1 MNSSKIIS
9 SALLI
14 SGLFLSHNTAAQDKD
29 SADARRDNGVDV
41 QQADVQQTDVQ
52 QTDVQQTDD
61 SAQTQEFDNSRQT
74 QDVEDPS
81 NGTSASI
88 LPAPLGFEIAGHEF
102 RISGG
107 KAGNLCGI
115 MFGFDLDGYLLP
127 SGAMMYVKPLLIFG
141 IGRFD
146 ASGTHRFTV
155 GYDAKMLVNMKYHF
169 QAIALEGKDQ
179 YIRTSELRTL
189 DFTDLPGTIGY
200 DKRADRRAGRDQDR
214 HGVADP
220 NGNRRPTA
228 DVDADV
234 NNARYH
240 DGDDSAAADDG
251 DDTAAS
257 DDRDDSAASD
267 DDDDTATSDDGVY
280 VYPRGRSPR

>member
-9 SALLI
+9 SAILI

-29 SADARRDNGVDV
+29 SADARRDNRVDVQQVDV
-41 QQADVQQTDVQ
+41 QQAD
-52 QTDVQQTDD
+52 D
-61 SAQTQEFDNSRQT
+61 SAQT
-74 QDVEDPS
+74 QDVEDLS

-107 KAGNLCGI
+107 EAGNLCGI

-257 DDRDDSAASD
+257 DDRDNSAASD
-267 DDDDTATSDDGVY
+267 DDDDNATSDDDDDNATSDDGVY

>member
-9 SALLI
+9 SAILI

-29 SADARRDNGVDV
+29 SADARRDNRVDVQQVDV
-41 QQADVQQTDVQ
+41 QQAD
-52 QTDVQQTDD
+52 D
-61 SAQTQEFDNSRQT
+61 SAQT
-74 QDVEDPS
+74 QDVEDLS

-107 KAGNLCGI
+107 EAGNLCGI

-257 DDRDDSAASD
+257 DDRDNSAASD
-267 DDDDTATSDDGVY
+267 DDDDTAASDDDDDNATSDDGVY